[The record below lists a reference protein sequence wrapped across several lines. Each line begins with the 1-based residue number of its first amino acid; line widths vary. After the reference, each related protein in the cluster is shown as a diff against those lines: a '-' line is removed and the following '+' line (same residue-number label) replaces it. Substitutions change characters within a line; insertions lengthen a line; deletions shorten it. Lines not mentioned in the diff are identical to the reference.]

1 MLNQHESASSK
12 IIRYSYVD
20 YVGIKNMIQFVLYL
34 IINYNF
40 NNMIITIIRFFYG
53 R

>member
-34 IINYNF
+34 IINYNY
-40 NNMIITIIRFFYG
+40 MIITIIRFFYG